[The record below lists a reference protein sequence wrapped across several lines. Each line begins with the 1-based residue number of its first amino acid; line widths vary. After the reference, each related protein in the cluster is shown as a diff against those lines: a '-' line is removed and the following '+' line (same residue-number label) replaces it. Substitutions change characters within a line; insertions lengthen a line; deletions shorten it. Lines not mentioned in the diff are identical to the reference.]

1 MRFHLFISVVF
12 IILCRGVAGQQAD
25 TVKYL
30 SLDPDRFRI
39 ECYTD
44 TNGILIDV
52 RETFEFRGPRIED
65 AVNVPAWKIKNIADT
80 LDKSRSVYLYCT
92 TDFRS
97 RRAAEELYALGYRK
111 LYSLEGGIVAW
122 RKAGYGVVR
131 RLLRRSSS
139 KGSQRN

>member
-1 MRFHLFISVVF
+1 MRSYL
-12 IILCRGVAGQQAD
+12 IIYVLMFGLSGRLSGQAD

-65 AVNVPAWKIKNIADT
+65 AVNIPTWKIKNIADT
-80 LDKSRSVYLYCT
+80 LDKSRSIYLYCT

-97 RRAAEELYALGYRK
+97 RRAAEELYGLGYRK

-131 RLLRRSSS
+131 RRVPSTSR
-139 KGSQRN
+139 

>member
-1 MRFHLFISVVF
+1 MSAQV
-12 IILCRGVAGQQAD
+12 AD
-25 TVKYL
+25 TAKYL

-44 TNGILIDV
+44 ANGILIDV
-52 RETFEFRGPRIED
+52 RESFEFKGPRIED

-80 LDKSRSVYLYCT
+80 LNKSRSIYLYCT

-97 RRAAEELYALGYRK
+97 RRAAEELYSLGYRK

-122 RKAGYGVVR
+122 RKAGYKVVR
-131 RLLRRSSS
+131 KR
-139 KGSQRN
+139 K

>member
-1 MRFHLFISVVF
+1 MSAQV
-12 IILCRGVAGQQAD
+12 AD
-25 TVKYL
+25 TVKYQ

-65 AVNVPAWKIKNIADT
+65 AVNIPAWKIKNIADT

-92 TDFRS
+92 TGYRS
-97 RRAAEELYALGYRK
+97 KRAAEELYELGYRK